1 VDRGDVESFGS
12 EGVGKMHAE
21 SGSADGEMDDLAQ
34 RGVGEVF
41 RWKRVVGLRD
51 LLRCSPG
58 RDPV

>member
-1 VDRGDVESFGS
+1 VESFGS